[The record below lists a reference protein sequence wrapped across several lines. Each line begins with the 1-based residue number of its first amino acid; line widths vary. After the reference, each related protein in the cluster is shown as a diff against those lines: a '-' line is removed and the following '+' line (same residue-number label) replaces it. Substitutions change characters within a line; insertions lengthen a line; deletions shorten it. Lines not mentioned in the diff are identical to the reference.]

1 MLCVAGWCAIPT
13 YISQKST
20 TPSTPSPLFPP
31 SAHFSQGYA
40 FLKDIKAEDE
50 RNLKK
55 FIKVSKEEEKVE
67 EAKNK
72 LKAIKRASREETK
85 GKWRRQRTS

>member
-1 MLCVAGWCAIPT
+1 MRCGLVCDPHIYFSELNNT
-13 YISQKST
+13 FNT
-20 TPSTPSPLFPP
+20 F
-31 SAHFSQGYA
+31 AHFSQGYA